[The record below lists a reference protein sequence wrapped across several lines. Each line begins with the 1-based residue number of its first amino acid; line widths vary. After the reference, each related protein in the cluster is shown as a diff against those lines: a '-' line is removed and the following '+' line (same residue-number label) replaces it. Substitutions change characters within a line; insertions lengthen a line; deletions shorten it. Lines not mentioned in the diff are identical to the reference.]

1 VATYTTLEFG
11 KALTSLAGV
20 PSQVARTVAKRISW
34 DIQANF
40 DLGRDPYRKAWH
52 PLAPSTIKR
61 GRFPPP
67 LTDTRAGRQGV
78 KVKPMQ
84 SGGIKLLNSV
94 DYMGFHQKGEG
105 QKRRSFFPD
114 NTLPKKW
121 QSIWDEEL
129 TKAVEKKLNGK

>member
-1 VATYTTLEFG
+1 M
-11 KALTSLAGV
+11 
-20 PSQVARTVAKRISW
+20 AKRISW

-40 DLGRDPYRKAWH
+40 DLGRDPYRKTWA

-67 LTDTRAGRQGV
+67 LTDTRKGRQGV

-94 DYMGFHQKGEG
+94 DYMGIHQKGAPNIP
-105 QKRRSFFPD
+105 RRSFFPD
-114 NTLPKKW
+114 NTLPKRW
-121 QSIWDEEL
+121 NEIWEEEL
-129 TKAVEKKLNGK
+129 EKALEKKLNG